1 MVLIMLRLLV
11 LLLLFSSY
19 DFLASGKCFCFGS
32 KGLLCQGGVIAKADL
47 LNCSET
53 TRLVT
58 VNASFQDC
66 DPHWHLLPKVKSL
79 DIFPPSQLC
88 KCLNCSAVP
97 AQVSISGCAKCK
109 ERRYPRMSFH
119 SNSAEIARTVA
130 QVLACFDKQLEE
142 ANGIKNW
149 IQIIIGIT
157 STILATTLPVLVL
170 KLRKHC
176 GLHRDGA
183 SNLGSV
189 HDHRDDGNHLPLR
202 GRQQ

>member
-1 MVLIMLRLLV
+1 MLNLLFFF
-11 LLLLFSSY
+11 LLFSTSTTT
-19 DFLASGKCFCFGS
+19 FSVSGECFCFGS
-32 KGLLCQGGVIAKADL
+32 KGLLCHDGVIAKQDL

-66 DPHWHLLPKVKSL
+66 DPHWDLLPNVKSL

-97 AQVSISGCAKCK
+97 VQVSISGCAKCK
-109 ERRYPRMSFH
+109 GRRYPRMSFH

-142 ANGIKNW
+142 SSGIKNW

-176 GLHRDGA
+176 GLQKDGV
-183 SNLGSV
+183 SNLENVDRHG
-189 HDHRDDGNHLPLR
+189 DDCNHSPF
-202 GRQQ
+202 GRRQF